1 LFNVINQNN
10 SAVLGNSVGN

>member
-10 SAVLGNSVGN
+10 SSVLGNSVAN